1 MALSKKELSAIID
14 GIAKADD
21 KDKQKLAKAL
31 KIKTAAEIEIET
43 SSTLSA
49 ALKLAEGFDTV
60 ADAGEKAK
68 KVLNEMKKAKLDMA
82 NVDLEV
88 AKATSDYIAEVEAGA
103 KVYEKMLAIEE
114 DSTKTAEE
122 KDEALEK
129 LAKQYGISSKE
140 AAAYFV
146 ELNTKLTPAFRAGEK
161 AGASFATK
169 LGTSMGI
176 LSPKANAMFKG
187 FMKFSSIAKRPD
199 GLMGVAKGMSKII
212 NPTTVALGVFALI
225 VTETLKLAFAVDKAT
240 AAFAKQTGAGR
251 AMTEEI
257 MAVGGSYRNLGLGAA
272 EAGKAA
278 GELFN
283 SFTGFTQMSKGNRK
297 DLMLTVASLERIGVS
312 GATAAN
318 SLQIMANNFGMSTK
332 QASKMTK
339 QLSIAGSKIGI
350 SASKMMDGFVEASKS
365 LAVYG
370 KESIKIF
377 ADLAAQAKAAGVETQ
392 TLLGITKQFD
402 TFSGAAD
409 TVGKLNSIL
418 GTQMSAVDLLTMKEN
433 ERIETLIRSVQA
445 QGMAFTDMDK
455 YSQLA
460 VANAAG
466 ITDMTEA
473 QRIFGMSIKD
483 YRKGLTESKSE
494 EEFNKRLKDAMEVG
508 EKITKVFQNFAIQI
522 APLVEFLADLA
533 QGFLDWSQSMN
544 GTPATILGVVAAVV
558 IAIKVLPAIIGI
570 FSGIVAGAGALAPA
584 IAPAAIAIGGLM
596 AVIAA
601 GLALMDTEALMG
613 FGAIFSGLFGGGD
626 KEVGVTTRITALG
639 DADDFVD
646 QLVSNEASLKPML
659 GDLALVAT
667 GKTTQSVTTSTVGYN
682 LNTFAAKFENTFK
695 PEIKVMVGN
704 TELKSYIDTRIDEKV
719 RST

>member
-1 MALSKKELSAIID
+1 MALSKEELSAIID

-21 KDKQKLAKAL
+21 KDKEKLAKAL
-31 KIKTAAEIEIET
+31 KLKTSAEVEIET
-43 SSTLSA
+43 GSS
-49 ALKLAEGFDTV
+49 LKNAGLLAEAFDGV
-60 ADAGEKAK
+60 ANAGEKVK
-68 KVLNEMKKAKLDMA
+68 QVLNDMKKAKIDMA
-82 NVDLEV
+82 NIDLEV
-88 AKATSDYIAEVEAGA
+88 AKATNDYIAEVEAGA
-103 KVYEKMLAIEE
+103 KVFEKMKAIEE
-114 DSTKTAEE
+114 DSAKTPEE
-122 KDEALEK
+122 KKAALDK
-129 LAKQYGISSKE
+129 LAKQYGISADE
-140 AAAYFV
+140 AAAYYV

-176 LSPKANAMFKG
+176 LSPKANAMFQG
-187 FMKFSSIAKRPD
+187 FMKFASIAKRPD
-199 GLMGVAKGMSKII
+199 GIMGVAKGMSKII
-212 NPTTVALGVFALI
+212 NPTTVALGVVGLI
-225 VTETLKLAFAVDKAT
+225 VTETLRLAFAVDKAT

-257 MAVGGSYRNLGLGAA
+257 LFVAGSYRNLGLGAE

-283 SFTGFTQMSKGNRK
+283 NFTGFTQLSKAGRQ

-318 SLQIMANNFGMSTK
+318 ALQIMSNNFGLSTR

-350 SASKMMDGFVEASKS
+350 SAAKMMDGFVAASKS

-370 KESIKIF
+370 KESIKVF
-377 ADLAAQAKAAGVETQ
+377 ADLAAQAKAAGIETQ

-455 YSQLA
+455 YSQMA

-466 ITDMTEA
+466 ITDMAEA
-473 QRIFGMSIKD
+473 QRIFGMSVND
-483 YRKGLTESKSE
+483 YRKGLRESKSE
-494 EEFNKRLKDAMEVG
+494 EEFNKRLKDAMAIG
-508 EKITKVFQNFAIQI
+508 EKITKVFQNFAIQV

-533 QGFLDWSQSMN
+533 QGILDWSQSMN
-544 GTPATILGVVAAVV
+544 GVPAMILGAVGAFV

-570 FSGIVAGAGALAPA
+570 FGGIVAGAGALAPA
-584 IAPAAIAIGGLM
+584 IAPAALAIGGLM

-601 GLALMDTEALMG
+601 GLALMDTEALLG
-613 FGAIFSGLFGGGD
+613 FGAVFSGLFGGGE
-626 KEVGVTTRITALG
+626 KEVGVTTRVTALG
-639 DADDFVD
+639 DAVDFTD
-646 QLVSNEASLKPML
+646 QLASNEATLMPML
-659 GDLALVAT
+659 GDLALIST
-667 GKTTQSVTTSTVGYN
+667 GATTQSITRAATSTAIN
-682 LNTFAAKFENTFK
+682 QFAANFQNVFK
-695 PEIKVMVGN
+695 PEVKVMIGN
-704 TELKSYIDTRIDEKV
+704 TELKTYIDTRIDEKTRAV
-719 RST
+719 